1 MDEFF
6 SGVELFEKELGI
18 FFVVLNGFR
27 SNEDIFKFGNKNIQ
41 LQSEFILILIVID
54 SENGKV
60 EILYD

>member
-27 SNEDIFKFGNKNIQ
+27 SNEDIFKFGNKNI
-41 LQSEFILILIVID
+41 
-54 SENGKV
+54 
-60 EILYD
+60 